1 MPYIIIY
8 EVRHYRGL
16 PSYVN
21 SNFTHK
27 TWALGYPMVTKRF
40 CFPHHNECTNLF
52 LSVAKEEPFGFPQLT
67 AIRLYSLIRGGGLK
81 LNLPSTNLIFRFSE
95 IYKNKGGDVVAI
107 GFYSCVNRGVNLF
120 LLKGKSHE
128 LKEND

>member
-1 MPYIIIY
+1 
-8 EVRHYRGL
+8 
-16 PSYVN
+16 
-21 SNFTHK
+21 
-27 TWALGYPMVTKRF
+27 MVTKRF